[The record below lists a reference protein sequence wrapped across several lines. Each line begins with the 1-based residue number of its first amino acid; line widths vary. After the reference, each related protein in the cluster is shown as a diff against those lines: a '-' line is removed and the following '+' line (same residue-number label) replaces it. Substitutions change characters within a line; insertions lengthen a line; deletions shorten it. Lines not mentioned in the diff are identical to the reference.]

1 MTIERSLLKRVLRIG
16 MSRPRTLWTWSILLT
31 FCTSCSGQGTD
42 VAQSEVSSNDVCD
55 TVPQAFVDHIYQVL
69 ADSANMFP
77 EYPDPAPFTCE
88 LLAGLEQAMTDDSVR
103 YNFEHLSQRYWS
115 IGPHYSNVE
124 RYIDRHLDFHLAI
137 ACTGHFFCDVR
148 IMGLKKLYDY
158 RRRRPMVCATKEHY
172 VQLEKQD
179 RQAVRYLIHVLE
191 NTPWSIPGSENATIH
206 HVYITE
212 IARTLDLFTGQDHV
226 DPKDLRQNL
235 PLTDERLHAAL
246 SDWRKWLDT

>member
-1 MTIERSLLKRVLRIG
+1 MIFW
-16 MSRPRTLWTWSILLT
+16 TLSILLT
-31 FCTSCSGQGTD
+31 FCSSCNGQGTD
-42 VAQSEVSSNDVCD
+42 SVQGNLPSNYGCD
-55 TVPQAFVDHIYQVL
+55 TVPQAFVDHVYQVL

-103 YNFEHLSQRYWS
+103 YHFEHLSQRYWMS
-115 IGPHYSNVE
+115 DPHYRNVE
-124 RYIDRHLDFHLAI
+124 RYIDRHMDFHLAI

-158 RRRRPMVCATKEHY
+158 RRMRPMVCATKEHY

-191 NTPWSIPGSENATIH
+191 ITPWSISGSENATIH
-206 HVYITE
+206 EVYIRE
-212 IARTLDLFTGQDHV
+212 IAKTLDLFTGQEHV

-235 PLTDERLHAAL
+235 PLTDEKLRVAL
-246 SDWRKWLDT
+246 VDWREWLEP